1 MVAVLTREI
10 FMEASEKKKLG
21 GFIVELGLLD
31 NRDLGQALSIAQE
44 TSLPL
49 GRVLVLSE
57 MLSEEVLQGV
67 LRCQSL
73 IKQNLVDI
81 ELARKAMQMVSRD
94 GVSVDDALFK
104 LGWNHEATQDTTPLG
119 ELLID
124 AGYATREQL
133 QAALEKSTTSGLPF
147 GRLLVFSGVLTEGLL
162 TGALNAQILIR
173 DGKLSKSQAVEA
185 LKEAKNRQVTVEVH
199 LKEKGFY
206 DLPSRSCPRLGELL
220 LFCGVISQSDLVG
233 ALEMGLMK
241 KMPVGHILTSSNQ
254 VSARIMDAALQLQ
267 RLMSEQK
274 VSITD
279 ARSVISSVKE
289 GSSFEDALSQL
300 YAEREDGQD
309 SGSIP
314 TNRAELAD
322 SDAISKVANEVGEV
336 DALAAKRT
344 ATDNAK
350 AAEIDSNAES
360 NTDRNANDNG
370 DVNLAVAANEGSEA
384 DATVTAAKAL
394 ASVANAS
401 SSESSVGTQ
410 SVRGQKKFLSLF
422 DFLKSLGRTDEEQV
436 QEAFQVAMHNSDVL
450 KQVLLIAG
458 ILDADTIERA
468 ERCRK
473 LAQDKRLTLEHA
485 NIAFDYAERFAID
498 VPQALKELQWG
509 RPEDDQIEFDSDDE
523 TAPVK
528 KASDA
533 SSGDDTAASSK
544 LETTKKFDS
553 ASTKKAAK
561 SKSGSKG
568 SDAGN
573 NFATNAGTNAGTNTG
588 ENNNGAEAAAAQ
600 EVQISPQEEWEAL
613 HKRVQHLT
621 LSGKLDKALDTR
633 VRMLQLAEEKFPER
647 VVAAI
652 DEVAALYIQRL
663 NLEQALQYYKKSL
676 ELRLSQSESS
686 PTAVAEGYCNMG
698 KVSYFMKD
706 FANAEEYA
714 RKFIET
720 IAGNLG
726 KGHPDVAC
734 GWQNLANIFYAQKKY
749 LQAQRAYQ
757 VGIHICEKGLGDSH
771 PATVQMKR
779 SYEILQNAMAEEEK
793 AGLRDNINLGVIT
806 GSWRTLPRDSSQ
818 ALFEV

>member
-1 MVAVLTREI
+1 
-10 FMEASEKKKLG
+10 MEASEKKKLG

-81 ELARKAMQMVSRD
+81 ELARKTMQMVSRD
-94 GVSVDDALFK
+94 GISVDDALFK

-119 ELLID
+119 ELLIE
-124 AGYATREQL
+124 AGYTTREQL

-241 KMPVGHILTSSNQ
+241 KLPVGHILTSSNQ

-267 RLMSEQK
+267 GLMAEQK

-300 YAEREDGQD
+300 YSEREESQD
-309 SGSIP
+309 SGAMDATGVEASELCGLDKEDGNLDTAAGKKAATDRESSSDFDSHAEESSNHSVKNAAIGGSI
-314 TNRAELAD
+314 
-322 SDAISKVANEVGEV
+322 SSHANATFEGSAV
-336 DALAAKRT
+336 DA
-344 ATDNAK
+344 
-350 AAEIDSNAES
+350 
-360 NTDRNANDNG
+360 G
-370 DVNLAVAANEGSEA
+370 
-384 DATVTAAKAL
+384 VTAGDAVTLGAKVNSSET
-394 ASVANAS
+394 SVATYSA
-401 SSESSVGTQ
+401 
-410 SVRGQKKFLSLF
+410 RGGKKFLSLF

-509 RPEDDQIEFDSDDE
+509 RPEDDQIEFDSDDDDQA
-523 TAPVK
+523 APAK
-528 KASDA
+528 KASEA
-533 SSGDDTAASSK
+533 G
-544 LETTKKFDS
+544 LGQDS
-553 ASTKKAAK
+553 ASLPVADSVSKESSSMKRAAK
-561 SKSGSKG
+561 TKPAGKGADAVTNSG
-568 SDAGN
+568 N
-573 NFATNAGTNAGTNTG
+573 NAGTNTG
-588 ENNNGAEAAAAQ
+588 NGAGAEVAA
-600 EVQISPQEEWEAL
+600 EDEPRISPQEEWDAL
-613 HKRVQHLT
+613 LKRVQHLT

-749 LQAQRAYQ
+749 VQAQKAYQ

-806 GSWRTLPRDSSQ
+806 GSWRTLPRDASQ